1 MTELQLAVLP
11 TPLLGVLVVG
21 SAVTLATAGLLLV
34 RRLVPLHIL
43 ETNHVV
49 GGILIQIVAPAYSVL
64 LAFVVFTVWT
74 QHDEANTFVQQEA
87 NRLGNLF
94 RNVQG
99 LPDPERGQ
107 IQAALR
113 NYVQIVITEE
123 WEAMGRGEASQH
135 AWDAYNE
142 LLTRYSNMETL
153 IGRQANSYN
162 RSLENL
168 NALGDLRMRRLLDCR
183 STVPGVLW
191 ALLVGGGVITIG
203 FSYLFGT
210 RNLWAQVLM
219 TAAAAGTLAFFL
231 FLILAIDLPFTGGLK
246 LTPDAFQ
253 FVLEHAEQSTAS
265 Q

>member
-1 MTELQLAVLP
+1 MNELQLAALP

-21 SAVTLATAGLLLV
+21 SAVALATAGLLLV
-34 RRLVPLHIL
+34 RRIVPLHVL
-43 ETNHVV
+43 EANHEV

-64 LAFVVFTVWT
+64 LAFTVFTVWT
-74 QHDEANTFVQQEA
+74 QYDEANTFVQQEA

-94 RNVQG
+94 RNAQG

-107 IQAALR
+107 VQEALR
-113 NYVQIVITEE
+113 NYVQLVINEE

-135 AWDAYNE
+135 AWEAYDE
-142 LLTRYSNMETL
+142 LFNRYSAMEPL
-153 IGRQANSYN
+153 SGRQANLYN

-168 NALGDLRMRRLLDCR
+168 NALGDLRTRRLLDCR
-183 STVPGVLW
+183 STLPGVLW
-191 ALLVGGGVITIG
+191 ALLVGGGVITTG

-231 FLILAIDLPFTGGLK
+231 FLILAIDLPFSGGLK

-253 FVLEHAEQSTAS
+253 FVLEHAGPVTAS